1 MYEYVCLWTLIVS
14 HFSMSQNAGMLVAVT
29 TLLCLRILGTLSANA
44 QLS

>member
-1 MYEYVCLWTLIVS
+1 MNMSVCGRLLCRILVC
-14 HFSMSQNAGMLVAVT
+14 HKNAGMLVAVT